1 MMRSRYFL
9 IVILLGITNGFSQIT
24 IEEITIQN
32 QAIQLPGTLSYPEE
46 KKAPSLSG
54 FMDLVVL
61 IEMGINPN
69 TSNNLGLQ

>member
-46 KKAPSLSG
+46 KAPSLSG